1 MYQTGHTIE
10 ETLKQIHKRD
20 LVLPAIQR
28 EFVWRPEQI
37 CRLFDSLMQGFPF
50 GTFLYWRVAPENSDK
65 FNFYGFVLDYHEK
78 ENRHCPPLPP
88 MPNTALTAVLDGQQ
102 RLTALNVG
110 LRGSMTWKLPRL
122 WWNNPEA
129 FPKRHLYLDLLWNA
143 GEDEDEGT
151 GYRFSFRREN
161 EPSQRKDP
169 AHNGSEC
176 WFRVS
181 EVLSMDSGPAMVR
194 WLNQRLDQCFVD
206 HAFETLD
213 RLHSVV
219 RKDHLVAYY
228 EERRQTL
235 DDVVQIFIRMN
246 DGGTPLSHSDLLLS
260 IAVAQWTT
268 HDAREEIHKLVDVL
282 NRIGLGFSFSK
293 DFALKAGLMLSDIG
307 SVGFKVD
314 NFNRDNMAILEK
326 QWMSIKSALTLTVQ
340 LVADFGF
347 NRATLTSHNA
357 ILPIAYY
364 LYRSKRMESFLSSNR
379 YEDDRQRIRGWLIRS
394 LLKSGV
400 WGSGLDTL
408 LTALRK
414 VIREDGA
421 QGFPA
426 ARLGEEMARRG
437 RELVFNDQE
446 VKELADTEYGSPGVF
461 AVLSLIFPFVDP
473 GKLFHV
479 DHIFPIAKFSK
490 RKLRDAYVSEEK
502 IEEFR
507 DRANRLGNLQLLPD
521 RVNTEK
527 SATMPVEW
535 LASKYPDESPRRRFE
550 DDHLLGSVPE
560 EMTGFGEFYDARR
573 QRLVQRI
580 NKLLGNEGSGQMR
593 ETTRI
598 ANPESDR

>member
-1 MYQTGHTIE
+1 MYQTGDTLE
-10 ETLKQIHKRD
+10 ETLHQIYKCD

-50 GTFLYWRVAPENSDK
+50 GTFLYWKVAPENSDK
-65 FNFYGFVLDYHEK
+65 FNFYGFVLDYHERY
-78 ENRHCPPLPP
+78 NRHCPPLPP

-122 WWNNPEA
+122 WSNNPEA

-161 EPSQRKDP
+161 EPSQSKDP
-169 AHNGSEC
+169 AENRSEC

-194 WLNQRLDQCFVD
+194 WLNKRLDQRFVD

-228 EERRQTL
+228 EEKRQTL

-268 HDAREEIHKLVDVL
+268 HDAREEIHELVDAL

-293 DFALKAGLMLSDIG
+293 DFVLKAGLMLSDIG

-326 QWMSIKSALTLTVQ
+326 QWVSIKSALTLTVQ
-340 LVADFGF
+340 MVADFGF
-347 NRATLTSHNA
+347 NRATLTAHNA

-364 LYRSKRMESFLSSNR
+364 LSRSECTESFLSSSQHEN
-379 YEDDRQRIRGWLIRS
+379 DRQRIRGWLIRS
-394 LLKSGV
+394 LLKTGV

-446 VKELADTEYGSPGVF
+446 VEELADTEYGSPGVF

-479 DHIFPIAKFSK
+479 DHIFPSAKFSK
-490 RKLRDAYVSEEK
+490 RKLRDADVSEEK

-507 DRANRLGNLQLLPD
+507 DRANRLGNLQLLPG

-527 SATMPVEW
+527 GATMPVEW
-535 LASKYPDESPRRRFE
+535 LASKYPDEGPRRRFQ
-550 DDHLLGSVPE
+550 DDNLLGSVPE
-560 EMTGFGEFYDARR
+560 EMTGFGEFYGARR
-573 QRLVQRI
+573 QRLVERI
-580 NKLLGNEGSGQMR
+580 TKLLGNEGSGG
-593 ETTRI
+593 TRLGQTK
-598 ANPESDR
+598 

>member
-10 ETLKQIHKRD
+10 QTLQQIHKRD

-65 FNFYGFVLDYHEK
+65 FNFYSFVLDYHERD
-78 ENRHCPPLPP
+78 NRHCPPLPP
-88 MPNTALTAVLDGQQ
+88 MPNTSLTAVLDGQQ

-122 WWNNPEA
+122 WWNNPDA

-143 GEDEDEGT
+143 GEDDEEGT
-151 GYRFSFRREN
+151 GYRFRFRREN
-161 EPSQRKDP
+161 ELSQPTDP
-169 AHNGSEC
+169 AGNGSEC

-181 EVLSMDSGPAMVR
+181 EVLSMDGGPAMVR
-194 WLNQRLDQCFVD
+194 WLNKRLAQQFVD

-219 RKDHLVAYY
+219 RRDHLVAYY
-228 EERRQTL
+228 EESRQTL

-268 HDAREEIHKLVDVL
+268 HDAREEIHELVDSL
-282 NRIGLGFSFSK
+282 NRIELGFSLSK
-293 DFALKAGLMLSDIG
+293 DLVLKAGLMLSDIG

-314 NFNRDNMAILEK
+314 NFNRDNMAILEE
-326 QWMSIKSALTLTVQ
+326 QWLSIKSALTLTVR
-340 LVADFGF
+340 LVAGFGF
-347 NRATLTSHNA
+347 SRTTLTAHNA

-364 LYRSKRMESFLSSNR
+364 LYRSKRTESFLTHSR
-379 YEDDRQRIRGWLIRS
+379 HEDDRQRIRGWLIRS

-414 VIREDGA
+414 VIREDGTQA
-421 QGFPA
+421 FPA

-437 RELVFNDQE
+437 RELVFNDEE
-446 VKELADTEYGSPGVF
+446 VEELADTEYGSPGVF
-461 AVLSLIFPFVDP
+461 ALLSLIFPFVDP
-473 GKLFHV
+473 GKLSHV
-479 DHIFPIAKFSK
+479 DHIYPIAKFSK
-490 RKLRDAYVSEEK
+490 RKLRDADVSEEK

-507 DRANRLGNLQLLPD
+507 DRANRLGNLQLLPGP
-521 RVNTEK
+521 VNTEK
-527 SATMPVEW
+527 SATMPVDW
-535 LASKYPDESPRRRFE
+535 LASAYPDQSRRRRFQ
-550 DDHLLGSVPE
+550 DDHLLGSVPQG
-560 EMTGFGEFYDARR
+560 MTGFGDFYDARR
-573 QRLVQRI
+573 QLLVERI
-580 NKLLGNEGSGQMR
+580 KRLLGNES
-593 ETTRI
+593 
-598 ANPESDR
+598 SD